1 MSMTT
6 TDPAYK
12 YAFAYGVATHCLTV
26 IAECIDRAKR
36 DGKPIDPNDSELNW
50 AIQNFKIA
58 DDSLHT
64 EPKKET
70 A

>member
-26 IAECIDRAKR
+26 IAECIERAKR
-36 DGKPIDPNDSELNW
+36 EGEPISPNDPDLNW
-50 AIQNFKIA
+50 AINQFKIT
-58 DDSLHT
+58 DDSLHA